1 MEIIMDFNK
10 DREDDFEQ
18 VQCHISG
25 KWVNLCGSIALILNN
40 NGKYEI
46 FHISKEYVYD
56 NLR

>member
-10 DREDDFEQ
+10 DREDDTEQ
-18 VQCHISG
+18 VQCYFSG
-25 KWVNLCGSIALILNN
+25 KWVNLEDSIALILND

-56 NLR
+56 NLK

>member
-1 MEIIMDFNK
+1 MEIIVDFNK

-25 KWVNLCGSIALILNN
+25 KWVNLCDSIALILNN